1 MIWICI
7 CILFFTVVTC
17 FSVLGFFNLI
27 EEAKSHELKIEH
39 PILWAAVAFIVAVVS
54 FSMMLGYCLVGF
66 VKILQQ

>member
-17 FSVLGFFNLI
+17 FSALAFFNLI
-27 EEAKSHELKIEH
+27 EEAKTHELKIEH
-39 PILWAAVAFIVAVVS
+39 PILWAVVAFIVGVVS